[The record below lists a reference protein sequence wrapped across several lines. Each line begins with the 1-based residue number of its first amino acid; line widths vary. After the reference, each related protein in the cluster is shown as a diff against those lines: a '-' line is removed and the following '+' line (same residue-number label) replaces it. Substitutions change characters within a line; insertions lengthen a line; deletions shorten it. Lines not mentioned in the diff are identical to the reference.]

1 MIFDILTIF
10 PEAFESYFNTS
21 ILKRAQ
27 KKGLVKIRI
36 HNLRKWTNDRYQT
49 VDDRPYGGGAGMI
62 LKIEPIY
69 RALKDL
75 KKERIKSY
83 VILFSAGGKL
93 FNQNLAKKLA
103 KKKRLIL
110 ICGHYE
116 GTDERIAKYLADEE
130 ISIGRYV
137 LTGGEIPAMVLVDS
151 ISRLIPG
158 VIKEESLKEES
169 FTLTPN
175 QNIRNIKNLK
185 LKTRPEQFGPEQ
197 FGPEQF
203 GPEQFGPEQ
212 FGPELTAEGLTAEGL
227 TAEGLTAEGRSRRI
241 KNLLYC
247 EYPQYTRP
255 AVFKIGRKEY
265 KVPKVLL
272 SGNHKAVETWR
283 KKHRRLLK
291 D

>member
-175 QNIRNIKNLK
+175 QNIGNIKNLK
-185 LKTRPEQFGPEQ
+185 LKTR
-197 FGPEQF
+197 
-203 GPEQFGPEQ
+203 PEQ